1 MRNNKNIPQTKS
13 ESRISQELK
22 KYARMQMG
30 QKSNNISSITIPQ
43 SQDQFDNKKH
53 FYSKN
58 NYISQTLPADNSKK
72 TENKYNTKNPEKKLD
87 QNIPNRLSNQ
97 NHSFFVSK
105 NEGNDTNFMTQQKF
119 GNNPKEN
126 QSGNYQDSQSQNA
139 FSDSQN
145 ENNNENITTV
155 TTKKNRLF
163 KDKKTKYCS

>member
-53 FYSKN
+53 FYSIN

-72 TENKYNTKNPEKKLD
+72 K
-87 QNIPNRLSNQ
+87 
-97 NHSFFVSK
+97 
-105 NEGNDTNFMTQQKF
+105 
-119 GNNPKEN
+119 
-126 QSGNYQDSQSQNA
+126 
-139 FSDSQN
+139 
-145 ENNNENITTV
+145 
-155 TTKKNRLF
+155 
-163 KDKKTKYCS
+163 